1 MKISRNLKRG
11 CALALAAL
19 LALPCVNLMQA
30 KAAGPVIQDQKCI
43 LTVAVDTTET
53 AWGVGVGAGASAEDF
68 ADMTVPVNI
77 YKVADM
83 SVSAEFTPTSDFKGL
98 DFNVARENLKADTW
112 EKLAESAVER
122 QKQTGVPS
130 TKTGNIEK
138 GNPAVIEDLD
148 VGMYLIVPQETF
160 NGDYTRKYVF
170 TPYLTALPSSD
181 YAQAGVGSDEW
192 QYDRTIY
199 LKGEAQPQF
208 GKLTINKTLQ
218 NYNET
223 LGPTTSV
230 FEIEGR
236 DAQGNVVYT
245 NVASV
250 THGGAGTESVTI
262 KDIPAGITVTVT
274 EIYAGASYEIDGENV
289 QTTTIVSDAAAGTEN
304 PVVSV
309 AFTNKYNGGNDSG
322 YGLMN
327 EFKAGDEEGVWEW
340 TKPTTPEVP
349 QGPAEN

>member
-1 MKISRNLKRG
+1 MKISRNLTKG
-11 CALALAAL
+11 CALALAVL

-30 KAAGPVIQDQKCI
+30 RAAGPVVQDRDCE

-53 AWGVGVGAGASAEDF
+53 VWGVGVGAGASAEDF
-68 ADMTVPVNI
+68 ENMTVTVNV

-83 SVSAEFTPTSDFKGL
+83 NVSAEFTPTEAFQGM
-98 DFNVARENLKADTW
+98 DFNVVMNKDTNAATWENLAKGAV
-112 EKLAESAVER
+112 EKLNGVKPTTTGAIENGNSAVID
-122 QKQTGVPS
+122 G
-130 TKTGNIEK
+130 
-138 GNPAVIEDLD
+138 LD
-148 VGMYLIVPQETF
+148 VGMYLIMPQETF
-160 NGDYTRKYVF
+160 NRDATRKYVF

-181 YAQAGVGSDEW
+181 YTQTGTGSDDW
-192 QYDRTIY
+192 QYNRTIY

-218 NYNET
+218 DYNET

-262 KDIPAGITVTVT
+262 KDIPAGIKVTVT
-274 EIYAGASYEIDGENV
+274 EIYAGASYEIDGKNV

>member
-11 CALALAAL
+11 CALALAVL

-30 KAAGPVIQDQKCI
+30 RAAGPVVQDRDCE

-53 AWGVGVGAGASAEDF
+53 VWGVGVGAGASAEDF
-68 ADMTVPVNI
+68 ENMTVTVNV

-83 SVSAEFTPTSDFKGL
+83 NVSAEFTPTEAFQGM
-98 DFNVARENLKADTW
+98 DFNVVMKDANAATWENLAKDAV
-112 EKLAESAVER
+112 EKLGNV
-122 QKQTGVPS
+122 GP
-130 TKTGNIEK
+130 TKTGVIAN
-138 GNPAVIEDLD
+138 GNPAVISDLD
-148 VGMYLIVPQETF
+148 VGMYLIMPQETF
-160 NGDYTRKYVF
+160 NRDATRKYVF

-181 YAQAGVGSDEW
+181 YTQTGTGSDDW
-192 QYDRTIY
+192 QYNRTIY

-218 NYNET
+218 DYNET

-230 FEIEGR
+230 FEIVGK

-245 NVASV
+245 NVASI
-250 THGGAGTESVTI
+250 THDGAGEKSVTI
-262 KDIPAGITVTVT
+262 ENIPVGIKVTVT
-274 EIYAGASYEIDGENV
+274 EVYAGASYEIAGENV
-289 QTTTIVSDAAAGTEN
+289 KPATIVSDAAVSNGSPAA
-304 PVVSV
+304 SV
-309 AFTNKYNGGNDSG
+309 AFKNKYNGGNDSG

-327 EFKAGDEEGVWEW
+327 EFKVGDDGAWEW
-340 TKPTTPEVP
+340 TKPTTPGVP

>member
-19 LALPCVNLMQA
+19 LVLPCVNLMQT
-30 KAAGPVIQDQKCI
+30 KAAGPVVQDRDCE

-53 AWGVGVGAGASAEDF
+53 VWGVGVGAGTSAEDF
-68 ADMTVPVNI
+68 ENMTVSVNV

-83 SVSAEFTPTSDFKGL
+83 NVSAEFTSTTGFEDL
-98 DFNVARENLKADTW
+98 DFNVVMEDSNAATWENLA
-112 EKLAESAVER
+112 AEAVQRLE
-122 QKQTGVPS
+122 GVKP
-130 TKTGNIEK
+130 TATGNIEK
-138 GNPAVIEDLD
+138 GNPAVIGSLG
-148 VGMYLIVPQETF
+148 VGMYLIVPQEIF
-160 NGDYTRKYVF
+160 NSDSTRKYVF

-181 YAQAGVGSDEW
+181 YTQTGAGSDDW

-208 GKLTINKTLQ
+208 GKLTINKTLS

-223 LGPTTSV
+223 LGLTTSV
-230 FEIEGR
+230 FEIVGKDKQE
-236 DAQGNVVYT
+236 NVVYT

-250 THGGAGTESVTI
+250 THNGAGTQSVTLEN
-262 KDIPAGITVTVT
+262 IPAGITVTVT
-274 EIYAGASYEIDGENV
+274 EIYAGASYELVSKNE
-289 QTTTIVSDAAAGTEN
+289 QTAVIVSGEAVELGSSAA
-304 PVVSV
+304 SV
-309 AFTNKYNGGNDSG
+309 AFENKYNGGNDSG

-340 TKPTTPEVP
+340 TKPTTPGVP
-349 QGPAEN
+349 QEPAEN

>member
-11 CALALAAL
+11 CALALAVL

-30 KAAGPVIQDQKCI
+30 RAAGPVVQDRDCE

-53 AWGVGVGAGASAEDF
+53 VWGVGVGAGTSAEDF
-68 ADMTVPVNI
+68 ENMTVTVNV

-83 SVSAEFTPTSDFKGL
+83 NVSAEFTSTTGFEDL
-98 DFNVARENLKADTW
+98 DFNVVMEDSNAATWENLA
-112 EKLAESAVER
+112 AEAVQRLE
-122 QKQTGVPS
+122 GVKP
-130 TKTGNIEK
+130 TATGNIEK
-138 GNPAVIEDLD
+138 GNPAVIGSLG

-160 NGDYTRKYVF
+160 NSDSTRKYVF

-181 YAQAGVGSDEW
+181 YTQTGAGSDDW

-218 NYNET
+218 NYNAT
-223 LGPTTSV
+223 LGLTTSV
-230 FEIEGR
+230 FEIVGK
-236 DAQGNVVYT
+236 DAQDNVVYT

-250 THGGAGTESVTI
+250 THDGAGEQSVTLEN
-262 KDIPAGITVTVT
+262 IPAGIIVTVT
-274 EIYAGASYEIDGENV
+274 EVYAGASYEIVGENV
-289 QTTTIVSDAAAGTEN
+289 QTTTIVSDAAVGLEKPAA
-304 PVVSV
+304 SA
-309 AFTNKYNGGNDSG
+309 AFTNRYNGGNDSG

-327 EFKAGDEEGVWEW
+327 EFKAGDKEGVWEW
-340 TKPTTPEVP
+340 TKPTTPGVP

>member
-19 LALPCVNLMQA
+19 LALPCVNLMQT
-30 KAAGPVIQDQKCI
+30 KAAGPVVQEQACE
-43 LTVAVDTTET
+43 LTVAVDTTQT
-53 AWGVGVGAGASAEDF
+53 VWGTGVDAGLGAADF
-68 ADMTVPVNI
+68 AGMTVPVNV

-83 SVSAEFTPTSDFKGL
+83 NVSAEFTPTEAFQGM
-98 DFNVARENLKADTW
+98 DFNVVMNKDTNAATWENLAKGAV
-112 EKLAESAVER
+112 EKLNGVE
-122 QKQTGVPS
+122 P
-130 TKTGNIEK
+130 TKTGAIKN
-138 GNPAVIEDLD
+138 GNSAVIDGLD
-148 VGMYLIVPQETF
+148 VGMYLIMPQETF
-160 NGDYTRKYVF
+160 NRDATRKYVF

-181 YAQAGVGSDEW
+181 YTQTGTGSDDW

-208 GKLTINKTLQ
+208 GKLTINKTLS

-223 LGPTTSV
+223 LGLTTSV
-230 FEIEGR
+230 FEIVGK

-245 NVASV
+245 NVASI
-250 THGGAGTESVTI
+250 THDGAGTESVTI
-262 KDIPAGITVTVT
+262 ENIPAGITVTVT
-274 EIYAGASYEIDGENV
+274 EVYAGASYEIDGENV
-289 QTTTIVSDAAAGTEN
+289 IKNATIVSDEAVGTRNAEA
-304 PVVSV
+304 SV

-327 EFKAGDEEGVWEW
+327 EFKVGDDGAWEW
-340 TKPTTPEVP
+340 TKPTTPGVP

>member
-1 MKISRNLKRG
+1 M
-11 CALALAAL
+11 
-19 LALPCVNLMQA
+19 
-30 KAAGPVIQDQKCI
+30 
-43 LTVAVDTTET
+43 
-53 AWGVGVGAGASAEDF
+53 
-68 ADMTVPVNI
+68 
-77 YKVADM
+77 
-83 SVSAEFTPTSDFKGL
+83 
-98 DFNVARENLKADTW
+98 
-112 EKLAESAVER
+112 
-122 QKQTGVPS
+122 
-130 TKTGNIEK
+130 
-138 GNPAVIEDLD
+138 
-148 VGMYLIVPQETF
+148 
-160 NGDYTRKYVF
+160 
-170 TPYLTALPSSD
+170 
-181 YAQAGVGSDEW
+181 
-192 QYDRTIY
+192 
-199 LKGEAQPQF
+199 
-208 GKLTINKTLQ
+208 TINKTLRD
-218 NYNET
+218 YNET

>member
-83 SVSAEFTPTSDFKGL
+83 SVSAEFTSTAGFTDL
-98 DFNVARENLKADTW
+98 DFNVVMDKKTNAATW
-112 EKLAESAVER
+112 EDLAKDAVE
-122 QKQTGVPS
+122 KLGNVEP
-130 TKTGNIEK
+130 TKTGKIAN
-138 GNPAVIEDLD
+138 GNPTVISGLD

-160 NGDYTRKYVF
+160 NSEYTRKYVF

-181 YAQAGVGSDEW
+181 YTQTGAGSDDW

-208 GKLTINKTLQ
+208 GKLTINKTLS

-223 LGPTTSV
+223 LGLTTSV
-230 FEIEGR
+230 FEIVGK
-236 DAQGNVVYT
+236 DAQENVVYT
-245 NVASV
+245 NVASI
-250 THGGAGTESVTI
+250 THNGAGTESVTI
-262 KDIPAGITVTVT
+262 ENIPAGITVTVT
-274 EIYAGASYEIDGENV
+274 EVYAGASYEIDGENV
-289 QTTTIVSDAAAGTEN
+289 KTAAIVSDEAVGTGNAEA
-304 PVVSV
+304 SV
-309 AFTNKYNGGNDSG
+309 AFTNKLNGGHDSG

-327 EFKAGDEEGVWEW
+327 EFKAGEDGDWEW
-340 TKPTTPEVP
+340 TKPTTPGVP

>member
-11 CALALAAL
+11 CALALAVL

-30 KAAGPVIQDQKCI
+30 RAAGPVVQDRDCE

-53 AWGVGVGAGASAEDF
+53 VWGVGVGAGTSAEDF
-68 ADMTVPVNI
+68 ENMTVSVNV

-83 SVSAEFTPTSDFKGL
+83 NVSAEFTSTTGFEDL
-98 DFNVARENLKADTW
+98 DFNVVMEDSNAATWENLA
-112 EKLAESAVER
+112 AEAVQRLEGV
-122 QKQTGVPS
+122 KPTATG
-130 TKTGNIEK
+130 KIEK
-138 GNPAVIEDLD
+138 GNPAVIGSLG

-160 NGDYTRKYVF
+160 NSDSTRKYVF

-181 YAQAGVGSDEW
+181 YTQTGAGSDDW

-218 NYNET
+218 NYNAT
-223 LGPTTSV
+223 LGLTTSV
-230 FEIEGR
+230 FEIVGK
-236 DAQGNVVYT
+236 DAQDNVVYT

-250 THGGAGTESVTI
+250 THDGAGEQSVTLEN
-262 KDIPAGITVTVT
+262 IPAGIIVTVT
-274 EIYAGASYEIDGENV
+274 EVYAGASYEIVGENV
-289 QTTTIVSDAAAGTEN
+289 QTTTIVSDAAVGLEKPAA
-304 PVVSV
+304 SA
-309 AFTNKYNGGNDSG
+309 AFTNRYNGGNDSG

-327 EFKAGDEEGVWEW
+327 EFKAGDKEGVWEW
-340 TKPTTPEVP
+340 TKPTTPGVP

>member
-68 ADMTVPVNI
+68 ADMTVPVNV

-83 SVSAEFTPTSDFKGL
+83 NVSAEFTSTTGFEDL
-98 DFNVARENLKADTW
+98 DFNVVMEDSNAATWENLA
-112 EKLAESAVER
+112 AEAVQRLE
-122 QKQTGVPS
+122 GVKP
-130 TKTGNIEK
+130 TATGNIKK
-138 GNPAVIEDLD
+138 GNPAVIGSLG

-160 NGDYTRKYVF
+160 NSDSTRKYVF

-181 YAQAGVGSDEW
+181 YTQTGAGSDDW

-208 GKLTINKTLQ
+208 GKLTINKTLS

-223 LGPTTSV
+223 LGLTTSV
-230 FEIEGR
+230 FEIVGKDKQE
-236 DAQGNVVYT
+236 NVVYT

-250 THGGAGTESVTI
+250 THNGAGTQSVTLEN
-262 KDIPAGITVTVT
+262 IPAGITVTVT
-274 EIYAGASYEIDGENV
+274 EIYAGASYELVSKNE
-289 QTTTIVSDAAAGTEN
+289 QTAVIVSGEAVELGSSAA
-304 PVVSV
+304 SV
-309 AFTNKYNGGNDSG
+309 AFENKYNGGNDSG

-340 TKPTTPEVP
+340 MKPTTPGVP
-349 QGPAEN
+349 QEPAEN